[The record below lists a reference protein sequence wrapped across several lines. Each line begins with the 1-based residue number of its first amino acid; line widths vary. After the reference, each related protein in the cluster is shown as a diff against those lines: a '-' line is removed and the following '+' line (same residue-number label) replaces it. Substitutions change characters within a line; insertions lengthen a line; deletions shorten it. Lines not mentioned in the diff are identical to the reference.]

1 VRGREATAAADALAH
16 IERQAGRFLIHFDV
30 DVIDCMDCPIADVP
44 QFNTGLTLESVCAAL
59 RHFVAS
65 PRLAGLVLT
74 EFNPDHTDPDGAG
87 TRRFLEAFTG
97 AFAG

>member
-1 VRGREATAAADALAH
+1 
-16 IERQAGRFLIHFDV
+16 
-30 DVIDCMDCPIADVP
+30 VP

-74 EFNPDHTDPDGAG
+74 EFNPDHTDPDGAD